1 MLPIK
6 RNMENLGDQNKS
18 QMDVS
23 RFIFLHFTIDIEVL
37 KILNLQSVG
46 AISSIAK

>member
-6 RNMENLGDQNKS
+6 RNIENLGDKNKS

-23 RFIFLHFTIDIEVL
+23 RVIFLHFTIDIEVL

-46 AISSIAK
+46 AISSIVK